1 MSAQDWTC
9 DECAEGG
16 AAVGAFA
23 SSEDAIAA
31 QVAVLLEYV
40 CPQAP
45 EELACQEN
53 LPSFWG
59 QIGTIL
65 FPEHY
70 RHICDDLAC
79 PEEKVVAIDN
89 PRIGSSCFY
98 LPAGTLSL
106 IHI

>member
-1 MSAQDWTC
+1 MQVCNNLKKERRNHLFVLLTQAFTFILLLLGTVSAQDWTC

-31 QVAVLLEYV
+31 QVEVLLEYV

-53 LPSFWG
+53 LPSF
-59 QIGTIL
+59 
-65 FPEHY
+65 
-70 RHICDDLAC
+70 C
-79 PEEKVVAIDN
+79 P
-89 PRIGSSCFY
+89 R
-98 LPAGTLSL
+98 
-106 IHI
+106 